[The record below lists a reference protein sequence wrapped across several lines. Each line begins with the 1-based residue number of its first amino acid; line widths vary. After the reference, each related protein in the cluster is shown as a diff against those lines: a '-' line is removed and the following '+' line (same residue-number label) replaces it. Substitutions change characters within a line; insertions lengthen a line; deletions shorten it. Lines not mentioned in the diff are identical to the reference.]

1 MHNQKEAVDKPFGSS
16 LMART
21 HVAPPCPCSH
31 NVLNADITL
40 TLQK

>member
-1 MHNQKEAVDKPFGSS
+1 MHNQEEAFGSL

-40 TLQK
+40 AFQK